1 VSSMEVY
8 GFGSSPYV
16 DDKGKGAGKR
26 RVLGIYLRLT
36 LGKEIT
42 LNIQRL

>member
-16 DDKGKGAGKR
+16 DDKGKGAGKSER
-26 RVLGIYLRLT
+26 EEFLESISGLL
-36 LGKEIT
+36 
-42 LNIQRL
+42 